1 MDKLQKIIKE
11 LLSVKVDDKPL
22 FGISVLENNDTVYLT
37 GIHANRGIAINMP
50 TENKEGDEEE

>member
-1 MDKLQKIIKE
+1 M
-11 LLSVKVDDKPL
+11 SVKVDDKPL

-50 TENKEGDEEE
+50 TENKEGEEE

>member
-22 FGISVLENNDTVYLT
+22 FGISVLENNDTVYLK
-37 GIHANRGIAINMP
+37 NV
-50 TENKEGDEEE
+50 NKNEEE